1 MADRADPKLSLAPLR
16 EPAPAPLAGDDL
28 VAELARTVSGRSIV
42 DHAAATG
49 NRTVPFM
56 EAVSSDGAPTS
67 DLETTLLNDLEAVS
81 SAFYSLP
88 ALGPSTPPWESLT
101 AAPKPDADAAPA
113 KARPS
118 MAAAPVALAERGAG
132 PWEGPAIA
140 VPSRPERRTSPV
152 SLPRP
157 WRRVPVASP
166 ADRPPFGPPLTDALG
181 RVAKEEPKTLS
192 RPATATPPAAGTAT
206 VRLGDDQE
214 DPAAKW
220 SAVTSDPSRFAA
232 IAHRAALFRP
242 KAGEPQKDESRKV
255 TASGGGDP
263 AEEHAAPSEDRD
275 AVAHCV
281 EDAEPPHPGEIT
293 DLSRRSL
300 FIGGAPLAVVLAA
313 GVTYMMVQ
321 SEKPLAIPPIV
332 AADPA
337 KLGPIAT
344 PADNDR
350 EKNLIRDRVD
360 GAQSADQTKL
370 VTPGNGKLA
379 EVPASSG
386 DDNHPI
392 SGVIGSASPGFDQ
405 AAKSDDAAAPG
416 DHAAAV
422 GPSASGAGGAAPS
435 SEGGAA
441 TAEDA
446 SAVPGAPAMV
456 PIPRIK
462 PAVLP
467 TKAGRPLS
475 APAVAASSGGL
486 Y

>member
-118 MAAAPVALAERGAG
+118 MAAAPVALAEKGAG

-181 RVAKEEPKTLS
+181 RVAKEDPKTLS
-192 RPATATPPAAGTAT
+192 RPATATPPAA
-206 VRLGDDQE
+206 
-214 DPAAKW
+214 P
-220 SAVTSDPSRFAA
+220 
-232 IAHRAALFRP
+232 
-242 KAGEPQKDESRKV
+242 
-255 TASGGGDP
+255 GGGDP
-263 AEEHAAPSEDRD
+263 AKERAAPSEDRD

-313 GVTYMMVQ
+313 GVTYMMMQ

-422 GPSASGAGGAAPS
+422 GPSASGGGGGAPS

>member
-1 MADRADPKLSLAPLR
+1 
-16 EPAPAPLAGDDL
+16 
-28 VAELARTVSGRSIV
+28 
-42 DHAAATG
+42 
-49 NRTVPFM
+49 
-56 EAVSSDGAPTS
+56 
-67 DLETTLLNDLEAVS
+67 
-81 SAFYSLP
+81 
-88 ALGPSTPPWESLT
+88 
-101 AAPKPDADAAPA
+101 
-113 KARPS
+113 
-118 MAAAPVALAERGAG
+118 
-132 PWEGPAIA
+132 
-140 VPSRPERRTSPV
+140 
-152 SLPRP
+152 
-157 WRRVPVASP
+157 
-166 ADRPPFGPPLTDALG
+166 
-181 RVAKEEPKTLS
+181 
-192 RPATATPPAAGTAT
+192 
-206 VRLGDDQE
+206 
-214 DPAAKW
+214 
-220 SAVTSDPSRFAA
+220 
-232 IAHRAALFRP
+232 
-242 KAGEPQKDESRKV
+242 
-255 TASGGGDP
+255 
-263 AEEHAAPSEDRD
+263 
-275 AVAHCV
+275 VAHCV